1 MAATIATSVVTD
13 NVTGVSTI
21 SSVVDV
27 IDGSDTV
34 LIMSNLTTTER
45 TLIRNIE
52 EDWAKIN
59 MKQFIL

>member
-1 MAATIATSVVTD
+1 MAATVATSVVTD